1 MPPVPP
7 SPPPQENP
15 SWELLPAHHD
25 PILPE
30 VIVAEEQEAKGDEPA
45 RFAEELQHAAES
57 VEVGGHPLPV

>member
-1 MPPVPP
+1 MPP

-15 SWELLPAHHD
+15 SWELLPTRHD

-45 RFAEELQHAAES
+45 RLAEELRNR
-57 VEVGGHPLPV
+57 PR